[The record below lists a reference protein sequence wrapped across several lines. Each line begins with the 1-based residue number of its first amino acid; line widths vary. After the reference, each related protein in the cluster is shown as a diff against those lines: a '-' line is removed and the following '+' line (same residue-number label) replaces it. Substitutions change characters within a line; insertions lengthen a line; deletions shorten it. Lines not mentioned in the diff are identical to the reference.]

1 MSERERMKIILL
13 FVVLCQVLNVLGER
27 TRPNIV
33 LILNDDQDM
42 QLGGLKPLRN
52 TKRLL
57 LKNGSSASNWFI
69 HTPVCCPSRG
79 EILTGRYFHNIRA
92 SNYDAKHTCMHVN
105 TSKVN
110 PYSFGTYLGKL
121 NYTLGYFG
129 KHMNVAPHAPP
140 PGWDCVT
147 CHWFANGGGSDV
159 EPGGYL
165 NATFSDFFGNSSSP
179 VDEYH
184 NNRSQYIANTNGEFS
199 GYTTSII
206 GNKSIAWLNRIAD
219 SEKPFMLT
227 VAPKA
232 PHVPSTPASW
242 YKNEYNN
249 MSAPRDDEA
258 YNASKEALSN
268 HHGLISSQSPIT
280 IEQGNEIDELFR
292 NRWRTLLSVDDL
304 VTELYE
310 TIRTMNL
317 LNSTYWIVT
326 SDHGYNLGQHRLP
339 SCKLNVYDH
348 DTRIPL
354 IISGPGI
361 SMNTK
366 FDLLGSNVD
375 VAPTMLSLAGA
386 SPDEISQHFDGKS
399 ILNVLDLD
407 ESVLLPWT
415 RSSYVEHREN
425 KTTWR
430 DSHLIEY
437 HSLGNVNRTGHLV
450 DDNITNTY
458 RALRFDK
465 TSRYGDFLY
474 VWCSSVHRKKKI
486 TRKFEHRY
494 AEFTEISDWNF
505 TNITFHEA
513 FNMSDGTDMFQMRNV
528 YKNLSTEV
536 REAFASLV
544 SEKWKCIGDTCI

>member
-1 MSERERMKIILL
+1 MLVSKKN
-13 FVVLCQVLNVLGER
+13 FN
-27 TRPNIV
+27 N
-33 LILNDDQDM
+33 
-42 QLGGLKPLRN
+42 LK
-52 TKRLL
+52 
-57 LKNGSSASNWFI
+57 I
-69 HTPVCCPSRG
+69 HTQYSICEGAIKIDELADYCKINKIKSVGLADSFNLCGALEFS
-79 EILTGRYFHNIRA
+79 EKL
-92 SNYDAKHTCMHVN
+92 
-105 TSKVN
+105 SKV
-110 PYSFGTYLGKL
+110 GTQPIIGTQINLKENNTIGKITL
-121 NYTLGYFG
+121 YAKTELGY
-129 KHMNVAPHAPP
+129 KNL
-140 PGWDCVT
+140 T
-147 CHWFANGGGSDV
+147 KLSSLS
-159 EPGGYL
+159 YL
-165 NATFSDFFGNSSSP
+165 
-179 VDEYH
+179 
-184 NNRSQYIANTNGEFS
+184 
-199 GYTTSII
+199 
-206 GNKSIAWLNRIAD
+206 K
-219 SEKPFMLT
+219 
-227 VAPKA
+227 
-232 PHVPSTPASW
+232 
-242 YKNEYNN
+242 
-249 MSAPRDDEA
+249 
-258 YNASKEALSN
+258 
-268 HHGLISSQSPIT
+268 
-280 IEQGNEIDELFR
+280 GNEIDELFR

-474 VWCSSVHRKKKI
+474 VLFECFVSV
-486 TRKFEHRY
+486 Y
-494 AEFTEISDWNF
+494 
-505 TNITFHEA
+505 
-513 FNMSDGTDMFQMRNV
+513 
-528 YKNLSTEV
+528 NLSTNARTQV
-536 REAFASLV
+536 R
-544 SEKWKCIGDTCI
+544 